1 MFQTQYFFPPP
12 WFFQPTPPVFIPQN
26 SGSDNDVI
34 INNSGGSTGPQGPQ
48 GDPGPQGPQGD
59 PGPQGPPGAP
69 GSSGEAG
76 VSVVDAVVESNPGNL
91 LITLSDGTVI
101 NAGNVLG
108 PQGPQ
113 GVQGSTGPQG
123 PQGPQ
128 GPKGEPGKC
137 ECDCKKRK
145 CILVTKDYQATSEDY
160 YIGVNSKDSVTIVLP
175 QDCEDCQEIVVKAEM
190 GAPLGNRKVIVVAG
204 PDSSIDDKESYTIT
218 VPYGFVRVICQEGT
232 WHIIG

>member
-59 PGPQGPPGAP
+59 PG
-69 GSSGEAG
+69 
-76 VSVVDAVVESNPGNL
+76 VSVVNAAVESNPGSL

-101 NAGNVLG
+101 DAGNVLG

-113 GVQGSTGPQG
+113 
-123 PQGPQ
+123 
-128 GPKGEPGKC
+128 GEPGKC